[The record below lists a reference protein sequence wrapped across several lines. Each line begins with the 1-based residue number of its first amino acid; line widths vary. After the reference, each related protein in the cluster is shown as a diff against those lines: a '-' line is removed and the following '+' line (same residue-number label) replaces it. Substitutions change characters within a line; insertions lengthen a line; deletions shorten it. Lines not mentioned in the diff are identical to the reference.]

1 MLSQAEYLIPE
12 RDAKYRTIRDITVEN
27 GIKDNLQVIDQ
38 YILDAFTSE
47 NRALIRTLAQ
57 EGYNNL
63 LTVVDAEGH
72 DVIATLKRKNQISM
86 QELVKDLAQFQ
97 VRHTL
102 KEHNIFIF

>member
-1 MLSQAEYLIPE
+1 MLSQAEYLISE

-38 YILDAFTSE
+38 YILDAFTSQNKE
-47 NRALIRTLAQ
+47 FVRTLAL

-72 DVIATLKRKNQISM
+72 DVIATLKRRNMVSM
-86 QELVKDLAQFQ
+86 MEMVKDLAQYQ
-97 VRHTL
+97 V
-102 KEHNIFIF
+102 I